1 MKFQDYYEVLG
12 VARDASEADIKK
24 AYRRLALKW
33 HPDRHQGDDGAEAEK
48 RFKQISEAYEVLS
61 HADTRAKY
69 DRFGEHWKH
78 GQEVPPGA
86 GGSAGGF
93 GGEGGARR
101 MSREEFEQM
110 FGGASGAGGFS
121 DFFREAFGDDM
132 RRDFGGAK
140 GARQRHARYRF
151 RGADVQA
158 ELRLPVSEALLGGKR
173 SFELP
178 GRSAC
183 PSCGGTGELKGHVCP
198 ACAGIG
204 QVRRTRAVELA
215 IPKDLRAHSTLR
227 LRGLGEP
234 GEGDGEHGDLLLE
247 LTLVDDEQYRVL
259 GDDLEA
265 RVTVTPWDAETGTR
279 AELRTARGVVSVN
292 VPPGARAGQRLRLRG
307 QGFARADGA
316 HGDCYARVVLD
327 LPRTLSERQRELLRE
342 LAELD
347 TARPAGDATP

>member
-12 VARDASEADIKK
+12 VARDASEAEIKK

-33 HPDRHQGDDGAEAEK
+33 HPDRNQGEEHEAAEA
-48 RFKQISEAYEVLS
+48 RFKQISEAYEVLG

-69 DRFGEHWKH
+69 DRFGENWKH

-86 GGSAGGF
+86 GGGADGF
-93 GGEGGARR
+93 GGGAQS

-110 FGGASGAGGFS
+110 FGGAGGSGGFS

-132 RRDFGGAK
+132 RRDFGGAS
-140 GARQRHARYRF
+140 GASQQHARYRF

-173 SFELP
+173 SFQLP

-204 QVRRTRAVELA
+204 QVRRMRSVELA
-215 IPKDLRAHSTLR
+215 IPKQLRAHSTLR

-234 GEGDGEHGDLLLE
+234 GAGDGEAGDLLLE
-247 LTLVDDEQYRVL
+247 LSLVDDDHYRVL

-265 RVTVTPWDAETGTR
+265 RAVVTPWDAESGTQL
-279 AELRTARGVVSVN
+279 ELRTARGEVSVN
-292 VPPGARAGQRLRLRG
+292 VPAGARAGQRLRLRG
-307 QGFARADGA
+307 QGFARAGGE
-316 HGDCYARVVLD
+316 HGDCFARVELD
-327 LPRTLSERQRELLRE
+327 LPRTLSDRQRELLRE
-342 LAELD
+342 LAALD
-347 TARPAGDATP
+347 TERSDGGTPA